1 MKQAAIVITLVI
13 GLTAGTAYT
22 WMNTPGEIFIW
33 GIHAYF
39 VLAFT
44 AFLAAFI
51 SAMLFRMAA
60 EQIILLSTGGFLAAV
75 LFNSLA
81 FNLSLPHTLN
91 DELFIVLFFAGH
103 AALMGAFGAKAVKTL
118 RPQHSRWLYKEHSRR
133 PSRYN
138 DYMVTSYDGLKKH
151 S

>member
-1 MKQAAIVITLVI
+1 MKQAATVITLGI

-22 WMNTPGEIFIW
+22 WLNTPGNIFIW

-44 AFLAAFI
+44 AFLAAFT
-51 SAMLFRMAA
+51 SAMLFRLAA
-60 EQIILLSTGGFLAAV
+60 EQIILLSTAGFLAAV
-75 LFNSLA
+75 LLNALTFNI
-81 FNLSLPHTLN
+81 SLPHTLN

-103 AALMGAFGAKAVKTL
+103 AALMGAFGAKAVKSL
-118 RPQHSRWLYKEHSRR
+118 KLQHSRLRYKRPPRR
-133 PSRYN
+133 ASRYK
-138 DYMVTSYDGLKKH
+138 DYMITGYDGLKKH